1 MRGGLWR
8 SDPLSIFMV
17 HISLFDGIGGF
28 LLAAK
33 GVGWK
38 PGLSSEIDPFCQQVL
53 KHHFP
58 GIFHHGDIHTLNY
71 ETIHTELSTRF
82 GDWRQ
87 DGVILTG
94 GFPCQGFSTAGKRL
108 GTNDNRYLWPQM
120 LRLVQEVRP
129 DWVVGENVA
138 GILSMEDES
147 GLRREVF
154 AQVEGRK
161 ITRYADFDHYESI
174 YTRQAPM
181 LVASIIED
189 LEKEG
194 YEVQTFVVPAASV
207 GAPHRRDR
215 IWFVAH
221 TVSPGARD
229 YSGQA
234 CGQEWEPSQNRFEGL
249 RQTHGEA
256 CTGGIETATSN
267 VAHCSD
273 TGAQSLRGQEVNAH
287 ESENATHSDGE
298 QHKEWTQDRE
308 RPDNKEEATGVD
320 DRSSRPGHIGTTPN
334 SDGERQSGQEY
345 REEES
350 NRFTETGKERDF
362 SDATGERMEGDGA
375 DRLQESSTPI
385 REGLFG
391 RDHAGSYWAEWPTQS
406 PICSGND
413 GFPGGLV
420 GITFPKW
427 REQSIKALG
436 NAIVPQVAY
445 EIFRAIEEIK

>member
-1 MRGGLWR
+1 M
-8 SDPLSIFMV
+8 I

-28 LLAAK
+28 LLAAE

-38 PGLSSEIDPFCQQVL
+38 PGLSSEIDPFCKRVL

-58 GIFHHGDIHTLNY
+58 NIYHHGDIHTLNY
-71 ETIHTELSTRF
+71 GTINTELSARF
-82 GDWRQ
+82 GDWRR
-87 DGVILTG
+87 DGVVLTG

-120 LRLVQEVRP
+120 LRVIQEVRP

-161 ITRYADFDHYESI
+161 ITRYADFDHYEGI
-174 YTRQAPM
+174 HTRQAPM

-194 YEVQTFVVPAASV
+194 YEVQAFVVPAASV

-221 TVSPGARD
+221 R
-229 YSGQA
+229 
-234 CGQEWEPSQNRFEGL
+234 
-249 RQTHGEA
+249 
-256 CTGGIETATSN
+256 
-267 VAHCSD
+267 SD
-273 TGAQSLRGQEVNAH
+273 TRIEGLRGQEVNTNESINAAH
-287 ESENATHSDGE
+287 ADGE
-298 QHKEWTQDRE
+298 QRKEWTQDGK
-308 RPDNKEEATGVD
+308 RPDNTEEGAGLEY
-320 DRSSRPGHIGTTPN
+320 RPSRPSHVGVITHAN
-334 SDGERQSGQEY
+334 GERQSGGKY
-345 REEES
+345 REAES
-350 NRFTETGKERDF
+350 GGFTKIGEKWN
-362 SDATGERMEGDGA
+362 SSHATSERMERDGA
-375 DRLQESSTPI
+375 DRLQEPSTPLG
-385 REGLFG
+385 EGLFG
-391 RDHAGSYWAEWPTQS
+391 RDHAGSYWEQWPTQP

-413 GFPGGLV
+413 GIPGGLV

-436 NAIVPQVAY
+436 NAIVPQVAF
-445 EIFRAIEEIK
+445 EIFRSIEKVK

>member
-1 MRGGLWR
+1 
-8 SDPLSIFMV
+8 MV

-38 PGLSSEIDPFCQQVL
+38 PGLSSEIDPFCQRVL

-58 GIFHHGDIHTLNY
+58 GIFHHGDIHTLNH

-120 LRLVQEVRP
+120 LRIVQEVRP

-161 ITRYADFDHYESI
+161 ITRYADFDHYEGI

-194 YEVQTFVVPAASV
+194 YEVQAFVVPATSV

-221 TVSPGARD
+221 R
-229 YSGQA
+229 
-234 CGQEWEPSQNRFEGL
+234 
-249 RQTHGEA
+249 
-256 CTGGIETATSN
+256 
-267 VAHCSD
+267 SD
-273 TGAQSLRGQEVNAH
+273 TRIEGLRGQEVNTNESINAAH
-287 ESENATHSDGE
+287 ADGE
-298 QHKEWTQDRE
+298 QRKEWTQDGK
-308 RPDNKEEATGVD
+308 RPDNTEEGGGLEH
-320 DRSSRPGHIGTTPN
+320 RPSRPSHIGVIAH
-334 SDGERQSGQEY
+334 
-345 REEES
+345 
-350 NRFTETGKERDF
+350 
-362 SDATGERMEGDGA
+362 ATSERMERYGA
-375 DRLQESSTPI
+375 DRLQEPSTPLG
-385 REGLFG
+385 EGLFG
-391 RDHAGSYWAEWPTQS
+391 RDYAGSYWEQWPTQP

-413 GFPGGLV
+413 GIPGGLV

-427 REQSIKALG
+427 RKQSIKALG
-436 NAIVPQVAY
+436 NAIVPQVAF
-445 EIFRAIEEIK
+445 EIFRSIEEVRTK